1 MNNNAIINSTL
12 KDFLEIIDARAA
24 VNIFVE
30 NKETGAQELIK
41 DARVY
46 EILSDNDF
54 LNKYKKYDVVGLCC
68 GLITNILIKEA

>member
-1 MNNNAIINSTL
+1 MNNNAIINSTF
-12 KDFLEIIDARAA
+12 KDLLEIIDARAA

-30 NKETGAQELIK
+30 NKETGKQELIK

-54 LNKYKKYDVVGLCC
+54 LNKYKKYDVAALCC
-68 GLITNILIKEA
+68 GLVTNILIKEA